1 MKRCSGRSLHLFDVV
16 CVSRVH
22 FVSLRST
29 YASDSLAR
37 ARARVFESL
46 IHVDTF
52 RCAQLYDEIYDM
64 DKCCIGPCRPTEV
77 ERLVKL
83 GANGSGYKNDV
94 RLLSR
99 SSLSRL
105 SLRLTLSLSFFF
117 FSS

>member
-1 MKRCSGRSLHLFDVV
+1 MLRFVRIAYLFRGYVSRERCSGRSLRLFDVV

-22 FVSLRST
+22 FVFLRST

-37 ARARVFESL
+37 ARTRVFESL

-52 RCAQLYDEIYDM
+52 RCAQLYYECYDNHSN
-64 DKCCIGPCRPTEV
+64 PTEV

-83 GANGSGYKNDV
+83 GANGSGYKNCV

-99 SSLSRL
+99 L
-105 SLRLTLSLSFFF
+105 SL
-117 FSS
+117 